1 MGMGDSVRGLSGLAA
16 RTRKD
21 SANSGSRGG
30 HARGATRA
38 GARLRIRICA
48 IAGHRDLYFST
59 MKDALA
65 GIKEASCEFSQ
76 AGNRRALSSV
86 VDEYMED
93 KVKHGSCTA
102 RSAHCQRAHL
112 RKWFVDDLARDIDKL
127 TSKRAAALYE
137 RLLSTPTGKTG
148 LPPSA
153 ATQRYYLHLARMLFR
168 WAIRKGYLRE
178 NPFAAVQPVGR
189 PNRGKKQLRFDEA
202 ERFISVAFRMF
213 DLGGDVM
220 ALATVTALLL
230 GCRAGEVRHLRV
242 RDLDCGGA
250 KLWVA
255 AGDSDYPG
263 KTRNAARDPDV
274 PEVLRPRLLR
284 LASGR
289 DPDALLFT
297 LSRTGKPG
305 SHQAFYSAVHRV
317 CRAAEVPVVCPHSL
331 RGLWAT
337 AGVRSGALSHAVAAA
352 LGHGSFAVTAKHYV
366 QPGALDGARTERLVE
381 LLALETA
388 KPTLEPEAPS
398 TQEFLASLPY
408 ETLARL
414 VALAEQTSGRNA

>member
-1 MGMGDSVRGLSGLAA
+1 MPRPKSPPRVKGPYSERDG
-16 RTRKD
+16 TRF
-21 SANSGSRGG
+21 RV
-30 HARGATRA
+30 
-38 GARLRIRICA
+38 RICEM
-48 IAGHRDLYFST
+48 AGHRDFYFST
-59 MKDALA
+59 MKEALA
-65 GIKEASCEFSQ
+65 GMKEAVGEFSQ
-76 AGNRRALSSV
+76 SGNRRALSSV
-86 VDEYMED
+86 LDEYMED
-93 KVKHGSCTA
+93 KVKRGLCTA
-102 RSAHCQRAHL
+102 RSANCQRAHL
-112 RKWFVDDLARDIDKL
+112 RKWLADYLARDIDKL
-127 TSKRAAALYE
+127 TPKRAAALYE
-137 RLLSTPTGKTG
+137 QLLSTPTDKTG
-148 LPPSA
+148 RPPSA

-213 DLGGDVM
+213 DEGEDMM

-242 RDLDCGGA
+242 RDLDCAGA

-255 AGDSDYPG
+255 AGDSDYRG

-289 DPDALLFT
+289 DPHALLFAM
-297 LSRTGKPG
+297 SRTGKPV

-317 CRAAEVPVVCPHSL
+317 CRAAGVPIVCPHSL

-366 QPGALDGARTERLVE
+366 RPGALDGARTERLVQ
-381 LLALETA
+381 LLALETT
-388 KPTLEPEAPS
+388 KPTLEPEALS
-398 TQEFLASLPY
+398 TQQLLASLPY

-414 VALAEQTSGRNA
+414 VALAEQTNGQNA